1 MLWRMGNPR
10 SRRASRP
17 GSEEMSLPR
26 LLGRI
31 SVRTKKKGHTFD
43 LASGILFDL
52 LLVTVALGLIWMC
65 AAAFTLAGEV
75 GFEGVEPSPT
85 RRAVSPAR
93 RVSGTRKKVR
103 FNVPRKGRLAL
114 PTPETPFLG
123 GPRHAWKIIS
133 LGNHSRRHEFDQE
146 GFALLLSRYSQS
158 TAASYQSQ
166 WGWWSLFCRRR
177 GDDPVR
183 HVPAYKPGG
192 RAVSAG
198 LCGPLLVQRDKG
210 TRNNHAETG
219 SHPPHALDLGV
230 S

>member
-1 MLWRMGNPR
+1 MN
-10 SRRASRP
+10 
-17 GSEEMSLPR
+17 
-26 LLGRI
+26 LGEDE
-31 SVRTKKKGHTFD
+31 KGYTFD

-65 AAAFTLAGEV
+65 ASAFTLAGEV
-75 GFEGVEPSPT
+75 GFEGVEPSPE

-93 RVSGTRKKVR
+93 RVGGTRKKVR
-103 FNVPRKGRLAL
+103 FNVPRKGRVAL

-123 GPRHAWKIIS
+123 GPRTA
-133 LGNHSRRHEFDQE
+133 SRKHPPGKAFRLATIQGRHEFDQE

-219 SHPPHALDLGV
+219 SHPLHALDLGV